1 MTDRVV
7 QILTCLATVAC
18 LAALGAL
25 LRLLARRGSYPRL
38 PEPDPDLADT
48 RADRRRY
55 HLANALACGVGAV
68 AGAALWA
75 TPPLAGE
82 GVLWRQSLYDHPAG
96 RLLGPF
102 FLLLAVGGLAV
113 VPLAERLVAPGPL
126 LHILTRSSAR
136 QFAAGIDLR
145 PALRWVSVVIG
156 SLAILLHLGMRNEH
170 TTFVV
175 EGVQWRDW
183 PWQADTTQPWADVAD
198 IRLVATFTAMT
209 GKVVE
214 RPHLSLVFR
223 DGSGLR
229 LGKSA
234 TRSEPFWA
242 EVAALASVRSGVAVR
257 RLEHE

>member
-1 MTDRVV
+1 MTDLFV
-7 QILTCLATVAC
+7 QILTGLVTMAV

-25 LRLLARRGSYPRL
+25 LSLLVRRGRYPRL
-38 PEPDPDLADT
+38 PAPDPDLADT

-55 HLANALACGVGAV
+55 HLANGLACGVGAV

-75 TPPLAGE
+75 MPPLAGE

-102 FLLLAVGGLAV
+102 FLLLAVGGLTV

-145 PALRWVSVVIG
+145 PALRWLSVFVG

-170 TTFVV
+170 TTFVA

-183 PWQADTTQPWADVAD
+183 PWQGDSTQPWADVAD

-209 GKVVE
+209 GKIVE
-214 RPHLSLVFR
+214 RPHLCLEFR
-223 DGSGLR
+223 YGSVLR

-234 TRSEPFWA
+234 THSEPFWA

>member
-1 MTDRVV
+1 VTDLFV
-7 QILTCLATVAC
+7 QILTGLVTMAV

-25 LRLLARRGSYPRL
+25 LSILVQRGRYPRL
-38 PEPDPDLADT
+38 PAPDPDLADT

-55 HLANALACGVGAV
+55 HLANGLACGVGAV

-102 FLLLAVGGLAV
+102 FLLLAVGGLTV
-113 VPLAERLVAPGPL
+113 VPLVERLVAPGPL

-145 PALRWVSVVIG
+145 PALRWLSVFIG

-170 TTFVV
+170 TTFVA

-183 PWQADTTQPWADVAD
+183 PWQGDSTQPWADVAD

-209 GKVVE
+209 GRIVE
-214 RPHLSLVFR
+214 RPHLCLEFR
-223 DGSGLR
+223 DGSVLR